1 MGKLGPEWIG
11 SGAQQINQVRHDIC
25 YQYQRTQLCAEPKVT
40 IYMKKNRVRGG
51 GCLMYNTHVYVLF
64 LFLFFNFSQEEL
76 ILMGKNREVWGVRN
90 QSDCSENNVGF
101 IPYLAHSVV
110 RFLHTQFELIDLFA
124 VQALDSSTDLGLKGG
139 SNGWNWTELKE
150 RWKTFWDNRNVKKI
164 RTQCTF

>member
-1 MGKLGPEWIG
+1 MTFAI
-11 SGAQQINQVRHDIC
+11 SIR
-25 YQYQRTQLCAEPKVT
+25 EPSYTLSQKSQFT
-40 IYMKKNRVRGG
+40 WKKNRVGG
-51 GCLMYNTHVYVLF
+51 GRECLMYNTHMYVLF
-64 LFLFFNFSQEEL
+64 LFLFFNFSQEEI
-76 ILMGKNREVWGVRN
+76 ILMGKNREVWGVRT

-101 IPYLAHSVV
+101 IPYLAHSVL

-124 VQALDSSTDLGLKGG
+124 VQAWDSSTDLGLKGG